1 MKGIKRGLTFLIVF
15 AVALNAGRSI
25 SEDATLQEPLPDVI
39 VCHMVQTLS
48 GGYEA
53 AQSAKEKP
61 NPEYRAGEAFSGD
74 LNSLSRKYPGFT
86 SDEVK
91 ITRDENGNIV
101 SADVFYTR
109 NSYVLIVEYIY
120 EDGETAY
127 ETYTQSVLFEAE
139 YAVSSPEILL
149 YSPSQALVSGT
160 MGTSNQSYTV
170 VYTKNED
177 EPEEPS
183 TPSEPDEPATPST
196 PSEPDE
202 PATPSTPTEPDE
214 PATPSTPTEPDEPA
228 TPSIPT
234 EPDEPAT
241 PSTPSEPDEP
251 ATPSTPSE
259 PDEPATPST
268 PSEPDEPAI
277 PSTPTEPATP
287 VEPGGRPGGI
297 PSGGRNNGRGQTE
310 TKVNPGEAATSYHSM
325 GTRDLNAHWYSE
337 IQMGEERLKTLMLD
351 DASAVIGFAGTNE
364 DDTFIVESAENGEI
378 VLSAMCAGTWDVNGF
393 ALKILKES
401 GYEALV
407 LKTSASTVW
416 ISTDAAAQGDTYKS
430 LKAQGVGE
438 RRMVYRYSITQSG
451 DCVFTLLADGKT
463 LEAEGIYT
471 VAGKEDGV

>member
-15 AVALNAGRSI
+15 AVALSAGRSI
-25 SEDATLQEPLPDVI
+25 SEDATLQEPLPDVS
-39 VCHMVQTLS
+39 VCHMLQTLS

-53 AQSAKEKP
+53 AQSAKEQP
-61 NPEYRAGEAFSGD
+61 NPECRAGEAFSGD

-127 ETYTQSVLFEAE
+127 ETYTQSVLFEEE

-177 EPEEPS
+177 EPEE
-183 TPSEPDEPATPST
+183 
-196 PSEPDE
+196 
-202 PATPSTPTEPDE
+202 
-214 PATPSTPTEPDEPA
+214 
-228 TPSIPT
+228 
-234 EPDEPAT
+234 
-241 PSTPSEPDEP
+241 
-251 ATPSTPSE
+251 PSTPSE

-337 IQMGEERLKTLMLD
+337 IQTGEERLKTLMLD

-364 DDTFIVESAENGEI
+364 DDTFLVESAENGEI

-407 LKTSASTVW
+407 LKTSASTVR